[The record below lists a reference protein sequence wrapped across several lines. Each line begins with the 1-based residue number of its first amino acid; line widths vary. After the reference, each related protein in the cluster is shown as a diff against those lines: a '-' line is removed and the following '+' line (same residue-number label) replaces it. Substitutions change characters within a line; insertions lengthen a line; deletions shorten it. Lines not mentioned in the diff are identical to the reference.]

1 MQTTIEFQ
9 KVDKMS
15 TSKTEST
22 SQVPYPGFK
31 LWQYASWFEENQI
44 PSPWISINFN
54 CFAQWILISSTPSII
69 GLARIFLL
77 FFYKILTPLPQQHPS
92 VW

>member
-22 SQVPYPGFK
+22 SQVPSPGFK
-31 LWQYASWFEENQI
+31 L
-44 PSPWISINFN
+44 
-54 CFAQWILISSTPSII
+54 
-69 GLARIFLL
+69 
-77 FFYKILTPLPQQHPS
+77 
-92 VW
+92 